1 MLCRLALTTLA
12 ALITL
17 TAGLAQAG
25 KEDGKLDIYFV
36 DVEGGAA
43 TLIVTSEG
51 ESILIDSGYPDFGG
65 RDRDRIVK
73 VAKEEAKI
81 EQIDHAMVS
90 HWHLDHYG
98 NHATLTEKIKIGTFW
113 DRGVPDDLQEDKR
126 FEERIGGY
134 RKASQNESKAVKA
147 GDMLPLKSGKTPLS
161 VRIVAA
167 SREVIPNRG
176 EANPFAGEHKAM
188 PEDKSDNAAS
198 VSSLWQFGSFRFLTC
213 GDLTW
218 NVEAKLMMPN
228 NPIGKVDVFMVTHH
242 GLPSSNNPVLV
253 KAIDPIVA
261 VMCNGPTKGGAAS
274 TQKTLREVES
284 LKRLYQLHRNVK
296 LGPKEQTPAK
306 FIANS
311 GPTNDCDGVFV
322 KLSVAADGK
331 SYTVQI
337 GADGKPRKFKTRG

>member
-1 MLCRLALTTLA
+1 MLRRLFLTAFA
-12 ALITL
+12 ALIAL
-17 TAGLAQAG
+17 SAGLAQAG

-43 TLIVTSEG
+43 TLIITPEG

-98 NHATLTEKIKIGTFW
+98 NHATLTEKIRIASFW
-113 DRGVPDDLQEDKR
+113 DRGIPDDLQEDKR

-134 RKASQNESKAVKA
+134 RKASQNQSKTVKA
-147 GDMLPLKSGKTPLS
+147 GDMLPLKSGRTPLS
-161 VRIVAA
+161 VKIVTA
-167 SREVIPNRG
+167 SREVIANDGDP
-176 EANPFAGEHKAM
+176 NPFAKEHEAIA
-188 PEDKSDNAAS
+188 EDKSDNAAS

-218 NVEAKLMMPN
+218 NIEAKLMTPN

-253 KAIDPIVA
+253 KAVDPIVA
-261 VMCNGPTKGGAAS
+261 VMCNGPTKGGAES
-274 TQKTLREVES
+274 TQQTLRQVES
-284 LKRLYQLHRNVK
+284 LKHLYQLHRNVK
-296 LGPKEQTPAK
+296 LGPKEQTSKK

-311 GPTNDCDGVFV
+311 GPTNDCEGVFV

-337 GADGKPRKFKTRG
+337 GSEGEPRKYRTRG